1 MPPTF
6 IPLEAHHVTVVILL
20 VQQLGTSEDETLAA
34 GQQRDEV
41 LVVEEKLGILE
52 SEVAIHLHGPRRHRL
67 AVDRALTILEKR
79 LELDLRDVE
88 VGGRTAILD
97 HFETLRD
104 EVGEP
109 LKLEAE
115 VGEPTLD
122 DELESPL
129 EELGVV
135 GVTPFLA
142 QLPFDLRDLPVDL
155 VAESAGDDSRHDS
168 TPKFSDSVFLPDTDS

>member
-1 MPPTF
+1 MVSYSLRANVRGRRSGRRQYKF
-6 IPLEAHHVTVVILL
+6 RCHRPLYRSGTHVTVVILL
-20 VQQLGTSEDETLAA
+20 VSNLVPVKTRHAA
-34 GQQRDEV
+34 GQREEV
-41 LVVEEKLGILE
+41 LVVEEKLGMLE
-52 SEVAIHLHGPRRHRL
+52 SEVDIHLHGPRRHRL
-67 AVDRALTILEKR
+67 AVDRALTIREKR

-155 VAESAGDDSRHDS
+155 VAIRQ
-168 TPKFSDSVFLPDTDS
+168 